1 MKHDEKDNNEKD
13 KDKDKGCLFIIVFLI
28 FAGGIPFAID
38 SAGEGPIG
46 NFVIVAGGLTIAYL
60 IARQFLYD

>member
-1 MKHDEKDNNEKD
+1 MKHDEKDNNE

-28 FAGGIPFAID
+28 FAGGIPAAVN

-46 NFVIVAGGLTIAYL
+46 TTVIVVGGLVIAYY
-60 IARQFLYD
+60 IARSVSE